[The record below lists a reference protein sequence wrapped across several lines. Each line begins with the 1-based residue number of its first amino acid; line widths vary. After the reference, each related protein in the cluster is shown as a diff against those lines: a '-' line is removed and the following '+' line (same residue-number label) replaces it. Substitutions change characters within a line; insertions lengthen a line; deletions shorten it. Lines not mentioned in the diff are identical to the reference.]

1 MMEQS
6 FFKEL
11 LAQNIQS
18 CSFAFNA
25 INDENIT
32 NRLNESAAS
41 IGFIYRHIGE
51 TMHLFGFFF
60 GWPSAV
66 SNTTIGKSDEGQ
78 GNNLEESRELIQ
90 KGFALLAQI
99 IDHNRESDWNELVET
114 PFFGPVSKARL
125 FSHILYHNAY
135 HAGQIGLTLKRAFPL
150 QDG

>member
-1 MMEQS
+1 MEQS
-6 FFKEL
+6 LFKEL

-25 INDENIT
+25 INDKNIAY
-32 NRLNESAAS
+32 RLNENAAS

-60 GWPSAV
+60 GRPPAV

-78 GNNLEESRELIQ
+78 GNNLAESRELIE

-99 IDHNRESDWNELVET
+99 IDHTRGTDWMEPVET
-114 PFFGPVSKARL
+114 PFFGTVSKARL

-135 HAGQIGLTLKRAFPL
+135 HAGQIGLALKRAQP
-150 QDG
+150 